1 MNKKIYIFVVIT
13 ISLFFIFSIK
23 SYIYHQENKE
33 VLAIVGDF
41 KVNGETIIKYLGK
54 GGNISIPRIINGI
67 TITKIGD
74 YAFNDLKIENVVIPD
89 TIVEIGN
96 YSFASNQ
103 IKNLIIPSS
112 VKKIG
117 EGSFMHND
125 IRTIKVN
132 GNTVIGDGCFNDN
145 NLDDDNAF
153 FYKVNSDGT
162 IDYSEIISYGG
173 KNRSSVTIP
182 ETKNGKK
189 LLTIGN
195 KSFFANNIVSVSIPK
210 TITKIGTAAFKDN
223 YLVEV
228 YLSNNI
234 KEVAVDAFA
243 NNSYLEEIVIDNY
256 ASQLL
261 NYPWGADKSNLHWL
275 K

>member
-1 MNKKIYIFVVIT
+1 M
-13 ISLFFIFSIK
+13 FSIK
-23 SYIYHQENKE
+23 SFIYHQKSENAF
-33 VLAIVGDF
+33 LTIDDF
-41 KVNGETIIKYLGK
+41 QVNGETIIKYLGK
-54 GGNISIPRIINGI
+54 GGNVSIPRIINGV

-74 YAFNDLKIENVVIPD
+74 YAFNDLKIENVVIPN

-96 YSFASNQ
+96 YSFANNQ
-103 IKNLIIPSS
+103 INSLIIPSS

-125 IRTIKVN
+125 IRTIKMN
-132 GNTVIGDGCFNDN
+132 ENTIIGDGCFNDN
-145 NLDDDNAF
+145 SLDDNNAF
-153 FYKVNSDGT
+153 FYRVNSDSI

-173 KNRSSVTIP
+173 KNRSSVVIP

-189 LLTIGN
+189 LLVLGD
-195 KSFFANNIVSVSIPK
+195 KSFFANNIVAIDIPK
-210 TITKIGTAAFKDN
+210 TVTKIGNAAFKDN

-234 KEVAVDAFA
+234 KEVAIDAFA

-256 ASQLL
+256 DSQLL